1 MVKERIRS
9 LHQDMPRNQKILA
22 EFVIDHIEEI
32 PFWTVHTLAGE
43 AGTST
48 ASVVRLAQRLGFS
61 GYTAMRD
68 DVVNLHKSDL
78 NRDYVSRIETL
89 DGDVLS
95 RVANQDV
102 VDINDTLNHLNRAD
116 FKIAVQYILGANRV
130 YTAGLGIS
138 HLMSEILAYQLNQV
152 GVPAIS
158 LRTGDTNFLE
168 QLAFFEK
175 QDTLIAFSYPPF
187 SKDTIQLAKLSREKG
202 LKVIAI
208 TNKQAAPISFHTD
221 ISLPV
226 KSKNILYTNAF
237 AAISVIINA
246 LATECAHLDPARA
259 QLMLSH
265 YELIN
270 GISDEPTS

>member
-68 DVVNLHKSDL
+68 DIVNLLKDNL

-95 RVANQDV
+95 LVANQDV
-102 VDINDTLNHLNRAD
+102 MDINDTLNQLNRAD
-116 FKIAVQYILGANRV
+116 FKIAVQYILGASRV

-138 HLMSEILAYQLNQV
+138 HLMSEILAYQLKQV

-158 LRTGDTNFLE
+158 LLTGNTNFLE
-168 QLAFFEK
+168 QLVSCHA
-175 QDTLIAFSYPPF
+175 
-187 SKDTIQLAKLSREKG
+187 
-202 LKVIAI
+202 
-208 TNKQAAPISFHTD
+208 
-221 ISLPV
+221 
-226 KSKNILYTNAF
+226 
-237 AAISVIINA
+237 
-246 LATECAHLDPARA
+246 C
-259 QLMLSH
+259 
-265 YELIN
+265 
-270 GISDEPTS
+270 SDV

>member
-22 EFVIDHIEEI
+22 EFVIDHVEEI

-68 DVVNLHKSDL
+68 DIVNLLKSDL
-78 NRDYVSRIETL
+78 NRDYVASIETL
-89 DGDVLS
+89 EGDVLS
-95 RVANQDV
+95 QVANQDV
-102 VDINDTLNHLNRAD
+102 IDINDTLNHLSRAD

-138 HLMSEILAYQLNQV
+138 HLMSEILAYQLKQV

-202 LKVIAI
+202 LKVVAI
-208 TNKQAAPISFHTD
+208 TNIPAAPISFNAD

-246 LATECAHLDPARA
+246 LATECAHLDPTRA